1 MQSYFI
7 FLNTDWYICAIN
19 LLVLLSVFNE
29 KKMCCQFAGFFKLGT
44 IIQRN
49 LKCER
54 LISHL
59 ISGLMRLLRNYAF
72 RLVYC

>member
-1 MQSYFI
+1 
-7 FLNTDWYICAIN
+7 
-19 LLVLLSVFNE
+19 
-29 KKMCCQFAGFFKLGT
+29 MCCQFAGFFKLGT

-54 LISHL
+54 LINQL